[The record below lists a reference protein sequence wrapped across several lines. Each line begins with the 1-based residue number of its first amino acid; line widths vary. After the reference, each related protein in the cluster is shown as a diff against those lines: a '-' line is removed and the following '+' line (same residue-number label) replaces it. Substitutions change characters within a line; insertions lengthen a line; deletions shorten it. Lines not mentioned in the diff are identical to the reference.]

1 MRGGEDEG
9 GGGGGRGV
17 QIFDVMEHT
26 DRSKE
31 EGVAGGVGA
40 KLKKGS
46 VPWNR
51 NRND

>member
-9 GGGGGRGV
+9 GGGGGL

-31 EGVAGGVGA
+31 EGVAGRVGA
-40 KLKKGS
+40 KLKKAA
-46 VPWNR
+46 R
-51 NRND
+51 RRI